1 MAPKILAID
10 HQLNTEG
17 YLYLGQHLSSC
28 HDLEICNS
36 LKDAYCILFD
46 YKPQNFFDLVILN
59 WQMPPFAE
67 KNICNVAVL
76 AKQIR
81 TKLPNTKII
90 VMSRFWQPSQL
101 KDIINSCKP
110 ERIFEKCDLCSQNIP
125 IYVSQVLKGEIIRTP
140 TIIEYLQ
147 IIHRNDI
154 NFDEYDRQILFY
166 LSSGYQTKDLEP
178 LVYFSVSAIKKRK
191 QKMKEHFN
199 MGGCSDIDL
208 ISIAK
213 QKKVI

>member
-59 WQMPPFAE
+59 WQMSPFAE
-67 KNICNVAVL
+67 KNICNGAVL

-90 VMSRFWQPSQL
+90 VMLRFWQPSQL
-101 KDIINSCKP
+101 RDIINSCKP
-110 ERIFEKCDLCSQNIP
+110 EGIFEKCDLCS
-125 IYVSQVLKGEIIRTP
+125 
-140 TIIEYLQ
+140 
-147 IIHRNDI
+147 
-154 NFDEYDRQILFY
+154 
-166 LSSGYQTKDLEP
+166 
-178 LVYFSVSAIKKRK
+178 
-191 QKMKEHFN
+191 
-199 MGGCSDIDL
+199 
-208 ISIAK
+208 
-213 QKKVI
+213 